1 MADADASGGPS
12 GIAAQV
18 GDTPAEGIVDPFHL
32 HFTGAFR
39 TWLNQAG
46 ISIALTTYQG
56 ARLILI
62 GPGMG
67 GGTVVTERRF
77 ERCMALAV
85 EGDRALRVATHH
97 QIWRLENGL
106 EPGRHL
112 DGWDRVYLP
121 RSAHIT
127 GGVDVHDLAFR
138 DDGALLG
145 VITGYN
151 CIARIG
157 GVKGSFAP
165 IWRPPFVTETVG
177 QDRCHLNGFCLADG
191 QPAYATMVAASDQA
205 DGWRAHRAD
214 GGLVMDVRTDRV
226 VAEGLAMPHT
236 PRLHRGVLWL
246 LEAGTGWFGRVD
258 PTTGGVERLLWR
270 PGFLRGLRF
279 YGDWALICS
288 SKPRDKTFAG
298 LPLDDEL
305 QRRGEAPRC
314 ALDIVDL
321 RSLTVLHSLE
331 ITGAVTEIYD
341 TAVLAGCRQPLLYGV
356 EGKDIRRMVVL
367 GPDGSGEALP
377 ESGSQD
383 AINATPG
390 KQPRWRPALFP
401 KGASGGVKS

>member
-1 MADADASGGPS
+1 MSEAAAGRPGA

-18 GDTPAEGIVDPFHL
+18 GDTPAEGVVDPFHL

-39 TWLNQAG
+39 AWLARIG
-46 ISIALTTYQG
+46 ASIALTTYQG
-56 ARLILI
+56 AKLILI
-62 GPGMG
+62 GPGLT

-85 EGDRALRVATHH
+85 EGDRGLWVATHH

-106 EPGRHL
+106 EPNRQL

-121 RSAHIT
+121 RSSHIT

-165 IWRPPFVTETVG
+165 VWRPPFVSAIVG
-177 QDRCHLNGFCLADG
+177 EDRCHLNGFCLEDG
-191 QPAYATMVAASDQA
+191 RPAYATMVAVSDRA

-214 GGLVMDVRTDRV
+214 GGLVMDVRSGRA

-236 PRLHRGVLWL
+236 PRLHQGTLWM

-258 PTTGGVERLLWR
+258 PAAGRFERLLWR

-279 YGDWALICS
+279 FGDCALICS
-288 SKPRDKTFAG
+288 SKPRDRAFSG
-298 LPLDDEL
+298 LPLEDEL
-305 QRRGEAPRC
+305 QRRGAEPRC
-314 ALDIVDL
+314 ALDVVDL
-321 RSLTVLHSLE
+321 RSLEVLHSLE
-331 ITGAVTEIYD
+331 ITGSVSELYD
-341 TAVLAGCRQPLLYGV
+341 AAVLEGCRQPLLYGV
-356 EGKDIRRMVVL
+356 EGSDIRRYVVL
-367 GPDGSGEALP
+367 GPD
-377 ESGSQD
+377 ESGG
-383 AINATPG
+383 TG
-390 KQPRWRPALFP
+390 R
-401 KGASGGVKS
+401 G